1 MSTRELRLQAIEGSP
16 EAVKFTRDLMM
27 KKVMEDGLIV
37 QHETGLRLGKVIQV
51 TLAPFNLQNANL
63 GGAGH
68 QVLEA
73 NGAAISLTVE
83 LDDDSHQVDFQ
94 EGYTPIARILPDTVG
109 TNDPIVCWEQRIDLE
124 GLNFRHG

>member
-1 MSTRELRLQAIEGSP
+1 MSTRELRLQTIQGSP

-27 KKVMEDGLIV
+27 RKIMEDGLIV
-37 QHETGLRLGKVIQV
+37 QHETGLRLGKIIQV
-51 TLAPFNLQNANL
+51 TLAPFNPQGANL
-63 GGAGH
+63 GEAGE
-68 QVLEA
+68 QVLET
-73 NGAAISLTVE
+73 NGAAIMLTVE

-109 TNDPIVCWEQRIDLE
+109 TDDPIVCWEQRIDLE

>member
-1 MSTRELRLQAIEGSP
+1 MSTRELRLQTIEGSP
-16 EAVKFTRDLMM
+16 EAVKFTRALMM
-27 KKVMEDGLIV
+27 QKIMEDGLTV
-37 QHETGLRLGKVIQV
+37 QHETGLLLGKIIQV
-51 TLAPFNLQNANL
+51 TLAPFNLHGANL
-63 GGAGH
+63 GEAGE

-73 NGAAISLTVE
+73 NGTAISLTVE

-109 TNDPIVCWEQRIDLE
+109 TDDPIVCWEQRVDLE